1 MSASPEQLHEM
12 LMYCINFART
22 MLADAGD
29 FYPFGATL
37 SPLGTVSAVG
47 GYDGEERP
55 KPQEIYQLLGN
66 AFISGAREGTYL
78 GVALAANVNIPGQY
92 APPSPDGLRVHLESD
107 GYSRFMYVP
116 YRLKKE
122 GFFKKRTVVEFS
134 EPFAVEIAPTF
145 FSGTTGA

>member
-12 LMYCINFART
+12 LMHCINFART

-55 KPQEIYQLLGN
+55 KPQEIYQLLGS
-66 AFISGAREGTYL
+66 AFTSGAREGTYL
-78 GVALAANVNIPGQY
+78 GVALAANVNIPAQY
-92 APPSPDGLRVHLESD
+92 DSAAPDGLRVHLESD
-107 GYSRFMYVP
+107 GYSRFIYVP
-116 YRLKKE
+116 YRIKKE
-122 GFFKKRTVVEFS
+122 GLFKKRMVVEFS
-134 EPFAVEIAPTF
+134 DPFAVEITPTF
-145 FSGTTGA
+145 FTLATDA